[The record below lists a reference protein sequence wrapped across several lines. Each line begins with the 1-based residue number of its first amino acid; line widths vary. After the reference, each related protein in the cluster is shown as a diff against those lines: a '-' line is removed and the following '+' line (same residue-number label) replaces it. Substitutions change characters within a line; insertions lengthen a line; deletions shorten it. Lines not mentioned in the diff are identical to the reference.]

1 MSLVDY
7 QLDDAVAVLTL
18 SRPPVNALNGELIA
32 DLSAAITKAGDPAVR
47 AVVLTGSP
55 HFAAGADITEFT
67 AAYESGDVWLPAKR
81 LTDAIRRLEQ
91 LPKPVVAAVEGY
103 ALGGGLEVAL
113 GCDFRYLSEAA
124 TVGLPEITL
133 GIIPGAGGTQRL
145 TRLIGMRAARE
156 MIYTGRFVRA
166 DEALELG
173 IADRVLKP
181 ELLLEEAVGYARD
194 WAKGPTIALG
204 SAKTAINE
212 GLGRPLDE
220 GLEVE
225 VEAFASCFAAQ
236 DAREGT
242 AAFLEKRDPQFEGR

>member
-1 MSLVDY
+1 MSLLEY
-7 QLDDAVAVLTL
+7 QLEEAVAVLTL

-32 DLSAAITKAGDPAVR
+32 DLDAAITRAADPAVR

-67 AAYESGDVWLPAKR
+67 EAYESGDVRLVARR
-81 LTDAIRRLEQ
+81 LTDTIRRLEQ
-91 LPKPVVAAVEGY
+91 LPKPVVAAIEGY

-113 GCDFRYLSEAA
+113 GCDFRYLSATA

-145 TRLIGMRAARE
+145 TRLIGMRPARE
-156 MIYTGRFVRA
+156 MIYSGRFVKA
-166 DEALELG
+166 DEALALG
-173 IADRVLKP
+173 IADRVLQP
-181 ELLLEEAVGYARD
+181 DALLDEAMGYAAA
-194 WAKGPTIALG
+194 WAKGPTVALG

-212 GLGRPLDE
+212 GLGRPLDD
-220 GLEVE
+220 GLDVE
-225 VEAFASCFAAQ
+225 VEAFAHCFAAE